1 MPTTTYLSLGS
12 NLGDRKQL
20 LHTAIN
26 EIAERVGRVE
36 AISSCIE
43 TEPVGFDSVHLFLN
57 MAVRV
62 TTELNPYELLK
73 VLKQLERDLGRTRKS
88 HDGVHYDRTID
99 IDILLYDNLEI
110 NSDELQI
117 PHPRM
122 WERDFVM
129 RPLKEILIES

>member
-1 MPTTTYLSLGS
+1 MPTTYLSLGS
-12 NLGDRKQL
+12 NLGDRRQL

-26 EIAERVGRVE
+26 EIAECVGRVE

-88 HDGVHYDRTID
+88 HDGIHYDRTID
-99 IDILLYDNLEI
+99 IDILLYDNLEV
-110 NSDELQI
+110 NSEELQI

-122 WERDFVM
+122 WERDFVI
-129 RPLKEILIES
+129 RPLKEILI

>member
-1 MPTTTYLSLGS
+1 MPTTYLSLGS

-110 NSDELQI
+110 NSEELQI

-122 WERDFVM
+122 WERDFVIC
-129 RPLKEILIES
+129 PLKEILI

>member
-1 MPTTTYLSLGS
+1 MPTTYLSLGS
-12 NLGDRKQL
+12 NLGDRRQL

-62 TTELNPYELLK
+62 RTELNPYELLK

>member
-1 MPTTTYLSLGS
+1 MPTTYLSLGS
-12 NLGDRKQL
+12 NLGDRRQL

-62 TTELNPYELLK
+62 RTELNPYELLK

-99 IDILLYDNLEI
+99 IDILLYDNLEV
-110 NSDELQI
+110 NSEELQI

-129 RPLKEILIES
+129 RPLKEILI

>member
-1 MPTTTYLSLGS
+1 MPTTYLSLGS
-12 NLGDRKQL
+12 NLGDRRQL

-99 IDILLYDNLEI
+99 IDILLYDNLEV
-110 NSDELQI
+110 NSEELQI

-122 WERDFVM
+122 WDRDFVM
-129 RPLKEILIES
+129 RPLKEILI

>member
-1 MPTTTYLSLGS
+1 MPTTYLSLGS
-12 NLGDRKQL
+12 NLGDRRQL

-88 HDGVHYDRTID
+88 HDGIHYDRTID
-99 IDILLYDNLEI
+99 IDILLYDNLEV
-110 NSDELQI
+110 NSEELQI

-122 WERDFVM
+122 WERDFVI
-129 RPLKEILIES
+129 RPLKEILI

>member
-99 IDILLYDNLEI
+99 IDILLYDNLEV
-110 NSDELQI
+110 NSEELQI

-122 WERDFVM
+122 RERDFVM
-129 RPLKEILIES
+129 RPLKEILI

>member
-1 MPTTTYLSLGS
+1 MPTTYLSLGS
-12 NLGDRKQL
+12 NLGDRRQL

-99 IDILLYDNLEI
+99 IDILLYDNLEV
-110 NSDELQI
+110 NSEELQI

>member
-1 MPTTTYLSLGS
+1 MPTTYLSLGS
-12 NLGDRKQL
+12 NLGDRRQL

-62 TTELNPYELLK
+62 RTELDPYELLK
-73 VLKQLERDLGRTRKS
+73 VLKQLECDLGRTRKS

-99 IDILLYDNLEI
+99 IDILLYDNWEV
-110 NSDELQI
+110 NSEELQI

-122 WERDFVM
+122 WESDFVM
-129 RPLKEILIES
+129 RPLKEILI

>member
-1 MPTTTYLSLGS
+1 MPTTYLSLGS

-57 MAVRV
+57 MVVRV

-73 VLKQLERDLGRTRKS
+73 VLKQLECDLGRTRKS

-110 NSDELQI
+110 NSEELQI

-129 RPLKEILIES
+129 RPLKEILI

>member
-1 MPTTTYLSLGS
+1 MPTTYLSLGS
-12 NLGDRKQL
+12 NLGDRRQL

-88 HDGVHYDRTID
+88 HDGLHYDRTID
-99 IDILLYDNLEI
+99 IDILLYDNWEV
-110 NSDELQI
+110 NSEELQI

-129 RPLKEILIES
+129 RPLKEILI

>member
-1 MPTTTYLSLGS
+1 MPTTYLSLGS
-12 NLGDRKQL
+12 NLGDRRQL

-73 VLKQLERDLGRTRKS
+73 VLKQLEQDLGRTRKS
-88 HDGVHYDRTID
+88 HDGIHYDRTID
-99 IDILLYDNLEI
+99 IDILLYDNLEV
-110 NSDELQI
+110 NSEELQI

-129 RPLKEILIES
+129 RPLKEILI

>member
-1 MPTTTYLSLGS
+1 M
-12 NLGDRKQL
+12 GDRRQL

-26 EIAERVGRVE
+26 EIAERVGQVE

-99 IDILLYDNLEI
+99 IDILLYDNLEV
-110 NSDELQI
+110 NSEELQI

-122 WERDFVM
+122 WERDFVI
-129 RPLKEILIES
+129 RSLKEILI

>member
-1 MPTTTYLSLGS
+1 MPTTYLSLGS
-12 NLGDRKQL
+12 NLGDRRQL

-99 IDILLYDNLEI
+99 IDILLYDNLEV
-110 NSDELQI
+110 NSEELQI

-129 RPLKEILIES
+129 RPLKEILI

>member
-1 MPTTTYLSLGS
+1 MPTTYLSLGS
-12 NLGDRKQL
+12 NLGDRRQL

-73 VLKQLERDLGRTRKS
+73 VLKQLEQDLGRTRKS

-99 IDILLYDNLEI
+99 IDILLYDNLEV
-110 NSDELQI
+110 NSEELQI

-122 WERDFVM
+122 WERDFVI
-129 RPLKEILIES
+129 RPLKEILI

>member
-1 MPTTTYLSLGS
+1 MPTTYLSLGS

-20 LHTAIN
+20 LNTAIN

-99 IDILLYDNLEI
+99 IDILLYDNLEV
-110 NSDELQI
+110 NSEELQI

-129 RPLKEILIES
+129 RPLKEILI

>member
-1 MPTTTYLSLGS
+1 MPTTYLSLGS
-12 NLGDRKQL
+12 NLGDRRQL

-62 TTELNPYELLK
+62 MTELNPYELLK

-99 IDILLYDNLEI
+99 IDILLYDNLEV
-110 NSDELQI
+110 NSEELQI

-129 RPLKEILIES
+129 RPLKEILI

>member
-1 MPTTTYLSLGS
+1 MPRTYLSLGS
-12 NLGDRKQL
+12 NLGDRRQL

-73 VLKQLERDLGRTRKS
+73 VLKRLERDLGRTRKS

-99 IDILLYDNLEI
+99 IDILLYDNLEV
-110 NSDELQI
+110 NSEELQI

-129 RPLKEILIES
+129 RPLKEILI

>member
-1 MPTTTYLSLGS
+1 MPTTYLSLGS

-20 LHTAIN
+20 LYTAIN

-99 IDILLYDNLEI
+99 IDILLYDNLEV
-110 NSDELQI
+110 NSEELQI

-129 RPLKEILIES
+129 RPLKEILI

>member
-1 MPTTTYLSLGS
+1 MPTTYLSLGS
-12 NLGDRKQL
+12 NLGDRRQL
-20 LHTAIN
+20 LHTVIN

-99 IDILLYDNLEI
+99 IDILLYDNLEV

-129 RPLKEILIES
+129 RPLKEILI

>member
-1 MPTTTYLSLGS
+1 MPTTYLSLGS
-12 NLGDRKQL
+12 NLGDRRQL

-62 TTELNPYELLK
+62 RTELNPYELLK

-99 IDILLYDNLEI
+99 IDILLYDNWEV
-110 NSDELQI
+110 NSEELQI

-129 RPLKEILIES
+129 RPLKEILI

>member
-1 MPTTTYLSLGS
+1 MPTTYLSLGS
-12 NLGDRKQL
+12 NLGDRRQL

-26 EIAERVGRVE
+26 EIAERVGRIE

-62 TTELNPYELLK
+62 RTELNPYELLK

-110 NSDELQI
+110 NSEELQI

-129 RPLKEILIES
+129 RPLKEILI

>member
-1 MPTTTYLSLGS
+1 MPTTYLSLGS
-12 NLGDRKQL
+12 NLGDRRQL

-88 HDGVHYDRTID
+88 HDGIHYDRTIN
-99 IDILLYDNLEI
+99 IDILLYDNLKV
-110 NSDELQI
+110 NSEELQI

-122 WERDFVM
+122 WERDFVI
-129 RPLKEILIES
+129 RPLKEILI

>member
-1 MPTTTYLSLGS
+1 MPTTYLSLGS

-62 TTELNPYELLK
+62 TTGLNPYELLK

-99 IDILLYDNLEI
+99 IDILLYDNLEV
-110 NSDELQI
+110 NSEELQI

-122 WERDFVM
+122 WERDFVI
-129 RPLKEILIES
+129 RPLKEILI

>member
-1 MPTTTYLSLGS
+1 MPTTYLSLGS

-73 VLKQLERDLGRTRKS
+73 VLKRLERDLGRTRKS

-99 IDILLYDNLEI
+99 IDILLYDNLEV
-110 NSDELQI
+110 NSEELQI

-129 RPLKEILIES
+129 RPLKEILI

>member
-1 MPTTTYLSLGS
+1 MPTTYLSLGS
-12 NLGDRKQL
+12 NLGDRRQL

-99 IDILLYDNLEI
+99 IDILLYDNWEI
-110 NSDELQI
+110 NSEELQI

-129 RPLKEILIES
+129 RPLKEILI

>member
-1 MPTTTYLSLGS
+1 MPTTYLSLGS

-62 TTELNPYELLK
+62 RTELNPYELLK
-73 VLKQLERDLGRTRKS
+73 VLKQLECDLGRTRKS
-88 HDGVHYDRTID
+88 HDGIHYDRTID
-99 IDILLYDNLEI
+99 IDILLYDNLEV
-110 NSDELQI
+110 NSEELQI

-129 RPLKEILIES
+129 RPLKEILI

>member
-1 MPTTTYLSLGS
+1 MPTTYLSLGS

-73 VLKQLERDLGRTRKS
+73 VLKQLECDLGRTRKS
-88 HDGVHYDRTID
+88 HDGIHYDRTID
-99 IDILLYDNLEI
+99 IDILLYDNLEV
-110 NSDELQI
+110 NSEELQI

-122 WERDFVM
+122 WERDFVI
-129 RPLKEILIES
+129 RPLKEILI

>member
-1 MPTTTYLSLGS
+1 M
-12 NLGDRKQL
+12 GDRRQL

-26 EIAERVGRVE
+26 EIAERVGQVE

-99 IDILLYDNLEI
+99 IDILLYDNLEV
-110 NSDELQI
+110 NSEELQI

-129 RPLKEILIES
+129 RPLKEILI

>member
-1 MPTTTYLSLGS
+1 MPTTYLSLGS

-99 IDILLYDNLEI
+99 IDILLYNNLEI
-110 NSDELQI
+110 NSEELQI

-129 RPLKEILIES
+129 RPLKEILI

>member
-1 MPTTTYLSLGS
+1 MPTTYLSLGS
-12 NLGDRKQL
+12 NLGDRRQL

-26 EIAERVGRVE
+26 KIAEHVGRVE

-99 IDILLYDNLEI
+99 IDILLYDNLEV
-110 NSDELQI
+110 NSEELQI

-129 RPLKEILIES
+129 RPLKEILI

>member
-1 MPTTTYLSLGS
+1 MPTTYLSLGS
-12 NLGDRKQL
+12 NLGDRRQL

-62 TTELNPYELLK
+62 RTDLSPYELLK

-99 IDILLYDNLEI
+99 IDILLYDSLEV

-129 RPLKEILIES
+129 RPLKEILI

>member
-1 MPTTTYLSLGS
+1 MPTTYLSLGS

-110 NSDELQI
+110 NSEELQI

-122 WERDFVM
+122 WERDFVI
-129 RPLKEILIES
+129 RPLKEILI

>member
-1 MPTTTYLSLGS
+1 MPTTYLSLGS
-12 NLGDRKQL
+12 NLGDRRQL

-73 VLKQLERDLGRTRKS
+73 VLKQLEQDLGRTRKS
-88 HDGVHYDRTID
+88 HDGIHYDRTID
-99 IDILLYDNLEI
+99 IDILLYDNLEV
-110 NSDELQI
+110 NSEELQI

-122 WERDFVM
+122 WERDFVI
-129 RPLKEILIES
+129 RPLKEILI

>member
-1 MPTTTYLSLGS
+1 MPTTYLSLGS
-12 NLGDRKQL
+12 NLGDRRQL

-26 EIAERVGRVE
+26 EIAERVGRIE

-99 IDILLYDNLEI
+99 IDILLYDNLEV
-110 NSDELQI
+110 NSEELQI

-129 RPLKEILIES
+129 RPLKEILI

>member
-1 MPTTTYLSLGS
+1 MPTTYLSLGS

-62 TTELNPYELLK
+62 RTELNPYELLK

-99 IDILLYDNLEI
+99 IDILLYDNLEV
-110 NSDELQI
+110 NSEELKI

-129 RPLKEILIES
+129 RPLKEILI

>member
-1 MPTTTYLSLGS
+1 MPTTYLSLGS

-99 IDILLYDNLEI
+99 IDILLYDNLEV
-110 NSDELQI
+110 NSEELQI

-122 WERDFVM
+122 WERDFVIC
-129 RPLKEILIES
+129 PLKEILI

>member
-1 MPTTTYLSLGS
+1 MPTTYLSLGS
-12 NLGDRKQL
+12 NLGDRRQL

-57 MAVRV
+57 MVVRV
-62 TTELNPYELLK
+62 RTELNPYELLK

-110 NSDELQI
+110 NSEELQI

-129 RPLKEILIES
+129 RPLKEILI

>member
-1 MPTTTYLSLGS
+1 M
-12 NLGDRKQL
+12 GDRRQL

-73 VLKQLERDLGRTRKS
+73 VLKQLECDLGRTRKS
-88 HDGVHYDRTID
+88 HDGIHYDRTID
-99 IDILLYDNLEI
+99 IDILLYDNLEV
-110 NSDELQI
+110 NSEELQI

-129 RPLKEILIES
+129 RPLKEILI

>member
-1 MPTTTYLSLGS
+1 MPTTYLSLGS

-20 LHTAIN
+20 LHSAIN

-62 TTELNPYELLK
+62 TTGLNPYELLK

-99 IDILLYDNLEI
+99 IDILLYDNLEV
-110 NSDELQI
+110 NSEELQI

-129 RPLKEILIES
+129 RPLKEILI